1 MHTDIDLV
9 NELKKIVRVV
19 EPDFKTLVVDAL
31 TGNDAIDQA
40 KMFNEHI
47 GVDNIVIA
55 KMDADVKGGVALSL
69 AYELQKPIIYV
80 GTGQK
85 YDDLELFEPKKIAS
99 LILG

>member
-1 MHTDIDLV
+1 
-9 NELKKIVRVV
+9 
-19 EPDFKTLVVDAL
+19 
-31 TGNDAIDQA
+31 
-40 KMFNEHI
+40 
-47 GVDNIVIA
+47 
-55 KMDADVKGGVALSL
+55 MDADVKGGVALSL